1 MHESMN
7 IKVLYSSYLNAN

>member
-7 IKVLYSSYLNAN
+7 IKKNKE